1 MSIIGTGID
10 IVEISRIA
18 RVMDRTERFV
28 SRVFTSSEIDYFN
41 SRGNGPSHVA
51 GAFAAKE
58 AVLKALGT
66 GLRGMEW
73 KDIEIARDGNGRPD
87 VNLYNGART
96 LAVGLGICK
105 IHISISHERDY
116 AVAQAVA
123 EGDGQLENCS
133 IGTDEEDR

>member
-10 IVEISRIA
+10 IVEISRISRA
-18 RVMDRTERFV
+18 LDRTARFL
-28 SRVFTSSEIDYFN
+28 SRVFTSCEIEYFN
-41 SRGNGPSHVA
+41 SRGNSPGHIA

-73 KDIEIARDGNGRPD
+73 KDIEIVRDSAGKPG
-87 VNLYNGART
+87 VNLYGGARA
-96 LAVGLGICK
+96 LAEGSGIRK
-105 IHISISHERDY
+105 LHISISHERDY

-123 EGDGQLENCS
+123 EGDV
-133 IGTDEEDR
+133 